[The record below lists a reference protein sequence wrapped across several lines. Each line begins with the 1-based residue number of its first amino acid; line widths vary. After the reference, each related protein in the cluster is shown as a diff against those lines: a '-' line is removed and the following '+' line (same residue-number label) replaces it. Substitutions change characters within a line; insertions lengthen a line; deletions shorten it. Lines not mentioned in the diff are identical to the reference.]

1 MNDIFSLK
9 GKVSIVTG
17 ALGLLGKEHCR
28 ALSQAGSNVIVCDV
42 NEDEC
47 RKFAATLPE
56 SSIGVCL
63 DVTSSESLKNA
74 KSKILSEFG
83 CIDVL
88 VNNAAINDM
97 FEDPKAST
105 DQSRF
110 ENYPLEMWKRSIEV
124 NLTGVFLC
132 CQVFGSYMSEQMRGS
147 IINISS
153 TYGIVAP
160 DQSIYEKDDGSQ
172 DFFKPPA
179 YSAAKGG
186 VIALTRYLASY
197 WGRRGVRVNV
207 LSPGG
212 VENKQKD
219 YFINNYSKRTP
230 LGRMA
235 TSTDYKGAV
244 VFLASDASEY
254 MTGANLVVDG
264 GWTAW

>member
-1 MNDIFSLK
+1 
-9 GKVSIVTG
+9 
-17 ALGLLGKEHCR
+17 

-63 DVTSSESLKNA
+63 DVTSPESLKNA